1 MAEVISAATQAA
13 AAAGVV
19 PPINLQL
26 AEEPSMAAEDF
37 SFYGQAVPAVFSFLG
52 IGDAALGT
60 DASLHN
66 PRFKWA

>member
-1 MAEVISAATQAA
+1 
-13 AAAGVV
+13 
-19 PPINLQL
+19 
-26 AEEPSMAAEDF
+26 MAAEDF

-66 PRFKWA
+66 PHFKWV

>member
-1 MAEVISAATQAA
+1 MADVISAATKAA
-13 AAAGVV
+13 ATTGVV
-19 PPINLQL
+19 PPVHLDL

-52 IGDAALGT
+52 IGDVALGT

-66 PRFKWA
+66 PHFKWV